1 MLDLQ
6 NDFEDVVALAKRAM
20 TEYAAEHGPASAMVF
35 HVEAV
40 HGSIEVYASTT
51 LTLKNL
57 QRLLETPLAEAG
69 DFLHWHKA
77 KQEEQTLGYLQQQNV
92 SYQGEAEFNDFVT
105 VMVGDA
111 VKEACTR
118 VPAEQLPKAILVH
131 AAIYSGGTYGIEIHP
146 RKDDAALE
154 G

>member
-6 NDFEDVVALAKRAM
+6 NDFEDVVALAERAM
-20 TEYAAEHGPASAMVF
+20 TEYASEHGPASAMVF

-40 HGSIEVYASTT
+40 HGSVEVYASTT

-57 QRLLETPLAEAG
+57 QRLVETPLAEAG

-77 KQEEQTLGYLQQQNV
+77 KQQQQALGYLNQKNI
-92 SYQGEAEFNDFVT
+92 SYQGDAEFNDFVT
-105 VMVGDA
+105 LMVGDA
-111 VKEACTR
+111 VKEACSR
-118 VPAEQLPKAILVH
+118 VPREQLPDAILVH
-131 AAIYSGGTYGIEIHP
+131 AAFESGGTYGIEIHP
-146 RKDDAALE
+146 KGSDRAH